1 MACAKEKRLQD
12 GTITYRIFVNG
23 YNPKTNKNDK
33 NYSETW
39 RVPEGLTPKEIKR
52 ELERE
57 IIRYS
62 DEVEKT
68 YNKYTTSTPR
78 QKETLVGYAKKWL
91 RIKINSE
98 KMSKTS
104 EAKADLVIRYLEKKF
119 GDIALKDFNN
129 HHVQDMLEELQQKQI
144 QKKKAV
150 LKRNIDKQIRENYGT
165 FYNFC
170 EKAKIS
176 ETTLLVARKR
186 KNIEY
191 ESAQR
196 ISKSLGLSLTTCF
209 DVVNDEEQ
217 YYKLATIKNYF
228 SVLSSI
234 LSSAVKK
241 QLIDYNYASN
251 NYTELSIAKVN
262 KVKKDW
268 VYDYE
273 EYIEVLE
280 AIKTDTILDERYKL
294 IFQLELLIG
303 SRRGETLAIRW
314 NDVDFKNSIL
324 TIDSQILYSVKY
336 GVHERDCT
344 KNGDTRD
351 VMVSQTVMNL
361 LSEYKKYWDENLE
374 DKRNDTLLFINFD
387 GEIPNPTSSNK
398 ILSKFFDRH
407 PELKRLSQHKFRHT
421 VISLLLAQGTPLV
434 NVAEMVGH
442 LDTSTTLDNYT
453 HFIPS
458 TNRVCADAIDRIISR

>member
-1 MACAKEKRLQD
+1 MAYSKKKELQD

-39 RVPEGLTPKEIKR
+39 RVPDGLTPKEIKR

-57 IIRYS
+57 TIRFT
-62 DEVEKT
+62 DEVSKS
-68 YNKYTTSTPR
+68 YNKFTTSTPR

-91 RIKINSE
+91 RIKINNGKISR
-98 KMSKTS
+98 TS
-104 EAKADLVIRYLEKKF
+104 EAKAEYVIKYLEKKF

-150 LKRNIDKQIRENYGT
+150 LKRCIDKQIREDYGT

-209 DVVNDEEQ
+209 DVVNDEEK
-217 YYKLATIKNYF
+217 YYKPATIKNYF
-228 SVLSSI
+228 SVLSAI
-234 LSSAVKK
+234 LSTAKKK

-251 NYTELSIAKVN
+251 EYTDLGISKIN

-268 VYDYE
+268 VYDFD
-273 EYIEVLE
+273 EYVKVLE
-280 AIKTDTILDERYKL
+280 AIQTDPVLEDRDKVLY
-294 IFQLELLIG
+294 QLELLLG
-303 SRRGETLAIRW
+303 SRRGETLALRW
-314 NDVDFKNSIL
+314 NDIDFNQCLI
-324 TIDSQILYSVKY
+324 TFDSQILYCVKY
-336 GVHERDCT
+336 KVYERDCT
-344 KNGDTRD
+344 KNGEIRTI
-351 VMVSQTVMNL
+351 SAPQAVMNL
-361 LSEYKKYWDENLE
+361 LKEYKKYWDENLQ

-387 GEIPNPTSSNK
+387 GRIPNPTSKNK
-398 ILSKFFDRH
+398 TLSKFFDRH

-421 VISLLLAQGTPLV
+421 FVSLLVAKGTSII
-434 NVAEMVGH
+434 NIADMVGH
-442 LDTSTTLDNYT
+442 LDSSTTLGNYT

-458 TNRVCADAIDRIISR
+458 TNRICANVIDAIIP